1 MTRYLLA
8 GLALAALAATP
19 ALAQEGTYRTRTVL
33 VYGDDPCPK
42 SENPDEIIVCARRP
56 EEERFRI
63 PRELREAERA
73 ATIAREDNVAAN
85 RAQLASGRDA
95 ATGIG
100 SCSTVGPGGITGCT
114 QGIDVMGAARTI
126 RDAARTATEPTDD

>member
-1 MTRYLLA
+1 MDRFLVA
-8 GLALAALAATP
+8 GIALAAFAAA

-56 EEERFRI
+56 EEERYRI

-73 ATIAREDNVAAN
+73 STIAREDQVGAN

-95 ATGIG
+95 ATGTG
-100 SCSTVGPGGITGCT
+100 SCSAVGPGGVTGCT
-114 QGIDVMGAARTI
+114 QGIDLVGAARTI